1 MRCVQHVITRT
12 NGDEFV
18 QIRTSDRFITLS
30 LRGYTVTRG
39 PVHLTIYISGLQN
52 ARSNGLM
59 LLRLSDL
66 TTLDPRWVKLSR
78 HRLLLRDA
86 LICLDAKQAGASYRE
101 MALIIYG
108 HHRTRAAWDGP
119 SRSLKDRI
127 RYALARG
134 LYLRDGAYRSLLTD
148 GV

>member
-18 QIRTSDRFITLS
+18 QIRTSDRFITLN

-52 ARSNGLM
+52 ARCHGLM
-59 LLRLSDL
+59 IVRLADL
-66 TTLDPRWVKLSR
+66 TTLDPRWVQSSR
-78 HRLLLRDA
+78 NRLLLRDA

-101 MALIIYG
+101 MAIIIYG
-108 HHRTRAAWDGP
+108 RRRTRAAWDGP
-119 SRSLKDRI
+119 SRSIKDRI

-134 LYLRDGAYRSLLTD
+134 LHLRDGGYRSLLTD

>member
-18 QIRTSDRFITLS
+18 QIRTSDRFITLN

-59 LLRLSDL
+59 MLRLADL
-66 TTLDPRWVKLSR
+66 TTPDPRWVRYSR

-86 LICLDAKQAGASYRE
+86 LICLDAKQAGATYRD

-108 HHRTRAAWDGP
+108 RQRTKAAWDGP
-119 SRSLKDRI
+119 SRSIKDRI

-134 LYLRDGAYRSLLTD
+134 LHLRNGAYRTLLTG